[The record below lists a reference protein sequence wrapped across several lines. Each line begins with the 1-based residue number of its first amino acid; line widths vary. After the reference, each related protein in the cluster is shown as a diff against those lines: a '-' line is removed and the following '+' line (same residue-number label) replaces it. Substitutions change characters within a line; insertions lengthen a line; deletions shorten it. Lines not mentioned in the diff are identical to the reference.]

1 MKYSATVTSSRR
13 KNRKAHFAADSA
25 SRRKL
30 MSASVSKELRQ
41 KYNIRSAPV
50 RKGDEVKIVRGGSK
64 VKAREGK
71 VIAVYRKKFCIHVE
85 RVTRE
90 KLNGQPVPIPI
101 DASNVVITKLNMDK
115 EVAKD
120 RKDLIA
126 RKAAGRSGAKDKMA
140 DVD

>member
-1 MKYSATVTSSRR
+1 MCA
-13 KNRKAHFAADSA
+13 
-25 SRRKL
+25 L
-30 MSASVSKELRQ
+30 Q
-41 KYNIRSAPV
+41 IRSTPI

-90 KLNGQPVPIPI
+90 KLNGQPVAIPI
-101 DASNVVITKLNMDK
+101 DPSKVIITKLNMDK

-120 RKDLIA
+120 RKELIA
-126 RKAAGRSGAKDKMA
+126 RKAAGRSADKDKMA